1 MYGLTL
7 AGLCCNARMPKS
19 AAPLYEQIRQL
30 IVAALA
36 AGEWRPGDALPS
48 EAALAERF
56 RASAGTVRR
65 ALDELTAANVVERR
79 QGSGTFVATHTAPR
93 NSYRFLRLVADDGST
108 GFTRELLHC
117 RRARAT
123 AETARALQLRTA
135 EPVIEVRRLLLRR
148 DRPVVLDDLWL
159 PERHFDGLTRDVID
173 AYPGTLYA
181 LFEERFRVHM
191 VRADEKLRAVA
202 ASAEAAAA
210 LGVAPG
216 APLLSVERVAF
227 TYGDRPVELRR
238 GLYHTEADFYSNELN

>member
-1 MYGLTL
+1 
-7 AGLCCNARMPKS
+7 MPPIKPRPP
-19 AAPLYEQIRQL
+19 APLYAQIRQL

-56 RASAGTVRR
+56 HASPGTVRR
-65 ALDELTAANVVERR
+65 ALDELTAEHLVERR
-79 QGSGTFVATHTAPR
+79 QGRGTFVSTHTAPR
-93 NSYRFLRLVADDGST
+93 NSYRFLRLVANDGES

-123 AETARALQLRTA
+123 AETARALQLRAA

-148 DRPVVLDDLWL
+148 ARPVVLDDLWL
-159 PERHFDGLTRDVID
+159 PERHFDGLNAALID

-181 LFEERFRVHM
+181 LFEERFGVHM

-202 ASAEAAAA
+202 AGEEVAA
-210 LGVAPG
+210 LLRVTTGE
-216 APLLSVERVAF
+216 PLLSVERVAY

-238 GLYHTEADFYSNELN
+238 GLYHTLADHYRNELN

>member
-1 MYGLTL
+1 
-7 AGLCCNARMPKS
+7 MPKS
-19 AAPLYEQIRQL
+19 PAPLYEQIRQL

-56 RASAGTVRR
+56 HASPGTVRR
-65 ALDELTAANVVERR
+65 ALDELTAEHVVERR
-79 QGSGTFVATHTAPR
+79 QGRGTFVATHTAPR
-93 NSYRFLRLVADDGST
+93 DAYRFLRLVSDDGAT

-123 AETARALQLRTA
+123 AETARALQLRTS

-148 DRPVVLDDLWL
+148 GQAVVLDDLWL
-159 PERHFDGLTRDVID
+159 PQRHFEGLSSEVIN

-181 LFEERFRVHM
+181 LFEERYQVHM
-191 VRADEKLRAVA
+191 VRAEEKLRAVA
-202 ASAEAAAA
+202 ARAEAAE
-210 LGVAPG
+210 LLSVPDG
-216 APLLSVERVAF
+216 APLLSVERVAY

-238 GLYHTEADFYSNELN
+238 GLYHTQADYYLNELN

>member
-1 MYGLTL
+1 
-7 AGLCCNARMPKS
+7 MPKS

-56 RASAGTVRR
+56 HASPGTVRK
-65 ALDELTAANVVERR
+65 AMDELAAAHVVERR
-79 QGSGTFVATHTAPR
+79 QGAGTFVATHTAPR
-93 NSYRFLRLVADDGST
+93 DAYRFLRLVADDGAT

-123 AETARALQLRTA
+123 AETARALHLRTA

-148 DRPVVLDDLWL
+148 GKAVVLDDLWL
-159 PERHFDGLTRDVID
+159 PERHFRGLTAEVIN
-173 AYPGTLYA
+173 AYTGTLYA

-191 VRADEKLRAVA
+191 VRAEEKLRAVVA
-202 ASAEAAAA
+202 PSEAAQLLA
-210 LGVAPG
+210 LPDG
-216 APLLSVERVAF
+216 APLLSVERVAY

-238 GLYHTEADFYSNELN
+238 GLYHTSEDHYRNQLN